1 MVMPL
6 FLKVT
11 LCFAAIFSSCEKSPV
26 LPEWGTGPLKALWLL
41 QLFSL
46 EVLAGGAADGAFIG
60 GLYALHLLAADGADH
75 RDGHRRVRDLAVLGL
90 YLLTGVAGEV
100 GDGDL
105 AGYDVLH
112 RVARPGERIFNE
124 REVYVRHAALA
135 CQFLSHVA
143 RDVPHE
149 ALGRPLQTLDG
160 LLGPRELLRPA
171 LGDQRAG
178 LLEGA
183 VVYGALAAGGILHL
197 LLGVADRAAAAL
209 DLRGFATGLLAILLL
224 DVLAGDGSVPLLERA
239 LLDAG
244 FYSTLLLPL
253 FEAFEEGLRLVGPVQ
268 LAPVIDLGEVE
279 VLVRTG
285 RGYLRVYGVEVG
297 RAGAADRTASGFA
310 LRYVAAPIALEAVLA
325 LGGAPDLF
333 LHLRRDTLDVTPI
346 LALAEAATAGLE
358 DLLFRD
364 MSVPVTV
371 RLGVG
376 RAVRA
381 VGLRLVGGA
390 LVKVLE
396 ERVYGLLLAH
406 RLGGAHLVADG
417 AHGLHRAG
425 REDVLYDL
433 VYDAGGYDRVALLD
447 GVADDRARR
456 HAADEAGHPVHPL
469 QGLLGPGDVLLGGVE
484 VGGLVLEVGDEDVR
498 RQVAHHVFGVAAYV
512 HLVVGVVA
520 DAAHHHERRVRL
532 VYVLEGLLERFAGQ
546 QGRL

>member
-11 LCFAAIFSSCEKSPV
+11 LCFVAILSSCEKGPV
-26 LPEWGTGPLKALWLL
+26 LPSGGTGPLKALWLL
-41 QLFSL
+41 QLSSL
-46 EVLAGGAADGAFIG
+46 EVLAGG
-60 GLYALHLLAADGADH
+60 AADGADH
-75 RDGHRRVRDLAVLGL
+75 RDGHRRVRDLFVLGL
-90 YLLTGVAGEV
+90 YLLTGVVGKV

-112 RVARPGERIFNE
+112 RVARPGERVLNE

-143 RDVPHE
+143 RDIPHE

-160 LLGPRELLRPA
+160 VLGPGELLRAA

-178 LLEGA
+178 LLEGV

-209 DLRGFATGLLAILLL
+209 NPGGFATGLLAILLL
-224 DVLAGDGSVPLLERA
+224 DVLAGDGGVALLERA

-244 FYSTLLLPL
+244 LYSALLLPL

-268 LAPVIDLGEVE
+268 LATVVDLGEVE

-297 RAGAADRTASGFA
+297 RAGAADRTASGLAF
-310 LRYVAAPIALEAVLA
+310 RYVAAPIALEAVLS

-333 LHLRRDTLDVTPI
+333 LHLRRDTLDVPPI
-346 LALAEAATAGLE
+346 LALAEAAPARLE

-364 MSVPVTV
+364 VPVAVTV

-390 LVKVLE
+390 LVEVLE
-396 ERVYGLLLAH
+396 ERFYGLLFAH

-425 REDVLYDL
+425 GEDVLYDL
-433 VYDAGGYDRVALLD
+433 VYDAGGDDRIASLD
-447 GVADDRARR
+447 GIADDRTSS
-456 HAADEAGHPVHPL
+456 HPDNEAGDAVEAL
-469 QGLLGPGDVLLGGVE
+469 QGLLSPGHVLLGGENVR
-484 VGGLVLEVGDEDVR
+484 GLVLEVGDEDVR
-498 RQVAHHVFGVAAYV
+498 RQVAHHVLGVAAYV
-512 HLVVGVVA
+512 HLVVGVIA
-520 DAAHHHERRVRL
+520 DAAHHHERRVHL
-532 VYVLEGLLERFAGQ
+532 VYVLEGLLERFTGQ